1 MRILHTES
9 SLGWGGQEIRILS
22 EAKGLIGRGHEI
34 FLACPPE
41 SCIHT
46 AAADYGVPVVS
57 LPIRKKRLFDLLAL
71 RRWLKSA
78 GHIDVINTH
87 SSTDSW
93 LVALACATLH
103 APPPVVRTRHISSPI
118 PDNSATRWLYGRSA
132 SFVVA
137 TGEALRQQISSSIN
151 VSPERIFSVP
161 TGIDSKLFFPGDRQ
175 LARRKVGLP
184 DNRFIFGI
192 VATLRFQKGHAELLE
207 ALARQDDSS
216 CMLAIIGDGP
226 QKENILQ
233 MITRLG
239 LGQRVLLAGNQKEV
253 SVWYQALDAFVLPT
267 HAEGMPQSLMQA
279 MLSGLPVITT
289 PVGSIPQYISNER
302 DCLLVPPKSISRL
315 TEAMQWIRSDAN
327 LREHLGLAARNTALA
342 HFDIEHMLD
351 KMEAIFVRASA
362 PRNTPS

>member
-22 EAKGLIGRGHEI
+22 EAKGLIGRGHDI
-34 FLACPPE
+34 CLVCPPE
-41 SCIHT
+41 SCIH
-46 AAADYGVPVVS
+46 AAAPDYGVPVIG
-57 LPIRKKRLFDLLAL
+57 LPIRKKRLRDLLAL
-71 RRWLKSA
+71 RHWLKSA

-118 PDNSATRWLYGRSA
+118 PDNRATRWLYGHSA

-137 TGEALRQQISSSIN
+137 TGEALRQQISSSIGI
-151 VSPERIFSVP
+151 SPEKIFSVP
-161 TGIDSKLFFPGDRQ
+161 TGIDSTLFFPGDRQ
-175 LARRKVGLP
+175 LARRMIGLP

-226 QKENILQ
+226 QKDNVLR
-233 MITRLG
+233 MISELG
-239 LGQRVLLAGNQKEV
+239 LAQRVVLAGNQKGV

-279 MLSGLPVITT
+279 MLTGLPVITT
-289 PVGSIPQYISNER
+289 PVGSIPQYVSDER
-302 DCLLVPPKSISRL
+302 DCLLIPPKSITSL
-315 TEAMQWIRSDAN
+315 TEAMRRIRSDEN
-327 LREHLGLAARNTALA
+327 LRHRLGLAARKTALA
-342 HFDIEHMLD
+342 HFDIENMLD
-351 KMEAIFVRASA
+351 KMEDIFVQASA
-362 PRNTPS
+362 ARNVPS